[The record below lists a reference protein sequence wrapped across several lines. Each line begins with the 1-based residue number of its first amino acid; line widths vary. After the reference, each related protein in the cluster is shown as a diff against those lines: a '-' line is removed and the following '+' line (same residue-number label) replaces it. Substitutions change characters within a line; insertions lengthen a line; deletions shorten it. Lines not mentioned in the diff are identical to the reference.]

1 LATEGRK
8 LNRTRLEEVRKWSRI
23 RLEEAMKLSGT
34 RLQICGEAW
43 LQLAKVPLTKIQK
56 FAKVPFTKIQNL
68 LRCLLQRS
76 KCELEM

>member
-34 RLQICGEAW
+34 RLQIYGEAW
-43 LQLAKVPLTKIQK
+43 LQLAKVP
-56 FAKVPFTKIQNL
+56 
-68 LRCLLQRS
+68 
-76 KCELEM
+76 